1 MNTAEL
7 LKIFQ
12 EKVRSLAL

>member
-7 LKIFQ
+7 NTMTL
-12 EKVRSLAL
+12 

>member
-7 LKIFQ
+7 
-12 EKVRSLAL
+12 